1 MYILSSEDPFNSSFL
16 ERLRQASKTDNMA
29 AASNAL
35 YGPTVDKYGDYFD
48 DIKEDLKQANMDV
61 LYRTYVSKMFMY
73 SSGAIVLGF
82 IAGLFYSLQMGLPTL
97 DIIRYTIGAPMAA
110 GLLIFGSMYLYPSQK
125 AKSRQK
131 SIDSNLPF
139 ALNHLGAIATSGISP
154 TAMFELLNT
163 FEEYGGISNEA
174 GEISRRVNVFGE
186 DLTTALRDVAE
197 RSPSDD
203 WSEVLYGIISTVE
216 TGGSLKSYLQEK
228 ADEAIF
234 EYNMEKE
241 KEIERL
247 STYASFYT
255 AILIAAPVFLVVVL
269 AVMNLL
275 GGQIAGF
282 AIRDLMWMGV
292 HVVIPVINGLFVIFL
307 ALTVD

>member
-1 MYILSSEDPFNSSFL
+1 MSSGDPFDSNFFD
-16 ERLRQASKTDNMA
+16 RLKQASQTTNISA
-29 AASNAL
+29 AANAL
-35 YGPTVDKYGDYFD
+35 YGPTVDKYGEYFE
-48 DIKEDLKQANMDV
+48 DIKQDLKQANMDV
-61 LYRTYVSKMFMY
+61 LYRTYVAKMFLY
-73 SSGAIVLGF
+73 STGAIILGF
-82 IAGLFYSLQMGLPTL
+82 IAGLLYSIQMSLP
-97 DIIRYTIGAPMAA
+97 IIEMIRITIGAPIAA
-110 GLLIFGSMYLYPSQK
+110 GLLIFGSMYLYPAQK
-125 AKSRQK
+125 AKSRKK
-131 SIDSNLPF
+131 SIESNLPF

-255 AILIAAPVFLVVVL
+255 AILIAAPVFLVVTL

-292 HVVIPVINGLFVIFL
+292 HVAIPVINSLFVIFL
-307 ALTVD
+307 AITVD